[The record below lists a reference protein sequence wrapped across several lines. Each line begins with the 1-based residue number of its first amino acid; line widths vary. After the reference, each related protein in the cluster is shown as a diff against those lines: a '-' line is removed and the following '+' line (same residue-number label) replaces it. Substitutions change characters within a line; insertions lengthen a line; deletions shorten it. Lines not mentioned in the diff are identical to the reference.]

1 MKKSTSFTPMQN
13 LVWNTISIGS
23 VIGIFGFLA
32 TQTDV
37 KDPFVIGV
45 YFVVCAVVVWGARRF
60 VADNVDEKG
69 RYKPKVK
76 PPKNEHH

>member
-1 MKKSTSFTPMQN
+1 VEETAPFTHMQN
-13 LVWNTISIGS
+13 LVWKVISIGS

-45 YFVVCAVVVWGARRF
+45 YFVVCAVIVWGARRF

-76 PPKNEHH
+76 PPKN

>member
-1 MKKSTSFTPMQN
+1 MQN
-13 LVWNTISIGS
+13 VVWKTASIAS

-45 YFVVCAVVVWGARRF
+45 YFVVCAVVVWGCRRF
-60 VADNVDEKG
+60 VVDNIDENG

-76 PPKNEHH
+76 TSKDKR